1 VKKLKKAML
10 LVLTCA
16 VFLLLVM
23 PAALLRLGR
32 MIEAN
37 TDGQPRLRAIR
48 LRAIRAKRAAAQGDP
63 SRAAWF
69 RQPMK
74 PAFKSFRSTV

>member
-1 VKKLKKAML
+1 ML

-16 VFLLLVM
+16 VFLLVVM
-23 PAALLRLGR
+23 PAALLWLGR

-37 TDGQPRLRAIR
+37 TDGRPRLRAIQAR
-48 LRAIRAKRAAAQGDP
+48 RAAAQGDGDP
-63 SRAAWF
+63 NRVPWF

-74 PAFKSFRSTV
+74 PAFKKSQRAA